1 MSSSKS
7 IAKSASII
15 GSATLLSRILGFIRD
30 VIIARFFGTGA
41 VCDAFIMAFSIPN
54 LLRDL
59 VGEGAANAAV
69 VPVLTD
75 ELTKNGREEFW
86 KLAHVLFNIFLV
98 ILAGVTVLGVVFTP
112 AIVSVIA
119 FGFKVSPEKFQQ
131 TIIFTRLLFPF
142 IFFIGLAAYGMG
154 VLNTLKHFTMPSLGP
169 ALLNASIIICA
180 IILYRSIGIYGLI
193 LGVLI
198 GGAFQFI
205 IQIPVLIRKG
215 FMPFRQF
222 RFYHRKI
229 KEILRLMG
237 PRAIGACVYQVNFV
251 ISRMLASLQAVVG
264 AGAVSGLYY
273 ANRLFQFPLAIFAI
287 SMAQASLPI
296 MSEHVARRD
305 IKRLK
310 ETLSFSL
317 RNVFLVTVPAACGL
331 IFLRYPIIRTFF
343 QRGKFDEY
351 STFITS
357 QALLYYSI
365 GLFAISGIK
374 ILVNCFYSLH
384 DTRTPVKIAFFS
396 LIVNVIFSLLLM
408 APLKIA
414 GLALASTIAVIFNFS
429 MLMIHLRKRIGPLEE
444 KGLFIFF
451 IKVALCAIVTGISAY
466 WLFQII
472 CTTLGGVS
480 AVILGINLILTVF
493 ISALLFFLLAK
504 IAGIEEVNK
513 IAKWILKRR

>member
-41 VCDAFIMAFSIPN
+41 ICDAFIMAFSIPN

-59 VGEGAANAAV
+59 VGEGATNAAV

-75 ELTKNGREEFW
+75 ELTKNGKEEFW

-98 ILAGVTVLGVVFTP
+98 ILAGVTVLGIVFAP

-229 KEILRLMG
+229 KEILKLMG
-237 PRAIGACVYQVNFV
+237 PRAIGACVY
-251 ISRMLASLQAVVG
+251 
-264 AGAVSGLYY
+264 
-273 ANRLFQFPLAIFAI
+273 
-287 SMAQASLPI
+287 
-296 MSEHVARRD
+296 
-305 IKRLK
+305 
-310 ETLSFSL
+310 
-317 RNVFLVTVPAACGL
+317 
-331 IFLRYPIIRTFF
+331 
-343 QRGKFDEY
+343 
-351 STFITS
+351 
-357 QALLYYSI
+357 
-365 GLFAISGIK
+365 
-374 ILVNCFYSLH
+374 
-384 DTRTPVKIAFFS
+384 
-396 LIVNVIFSLLLM
+396 
-408 APLKIA
+408 
-414 GLALASTIAVIFNFS
+414 
-429 MLMIHLRKRIGPLEE
+429 
-444 KGLFIFF
+444 
-451 IKVALCAIVTGISAY
+451 
-466 WLFQII
+466 
-472 CTTLGGVS
+472 
-480 AVILGINLILTVF
+480 
-493 ISALLFFLLAK
+493 
-504 IAGIEEVNK
+504 
-513 IAKWILKRR
+513 